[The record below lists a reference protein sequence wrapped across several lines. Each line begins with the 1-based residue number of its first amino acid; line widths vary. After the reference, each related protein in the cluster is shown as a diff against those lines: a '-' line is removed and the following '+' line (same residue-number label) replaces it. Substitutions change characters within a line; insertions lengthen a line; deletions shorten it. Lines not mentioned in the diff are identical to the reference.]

1 MNICKFVYLTLSNDS
16 PSPFANWFTYNHQVH
31 NHATLSSSTI
41 SQTHYFDVG
50 TEQPTHTLHVKKY
63 NLFNY
68 GKKMMQTLGPLM
80 WNDLPPLIQDESSID
95 TFKIHL
101 KTFLIGKYNQ

>member
-1 MNICKFVYLTLSNDS
+1 MIVLRLLPTGLLTTIKFTTMPHCRVRLFPKLTILMLVLSN
-16 PSPFANWFTYNHQVH
+16 Q
-31 NHATLSSSTI
+31 
-41 SQTHYFDVG
+41 
-50 TEQPTHTLHVKKY
+50 HTVHVKKY